1 MSQGNMSTSAKP
13 NTNPVVPDELKDSV
27 SISSI
32 DFMIDALGQVLSPVL
47 SPIANLAR
55 SNSVWPMTFGT
66 SCCAIEMISVGMSAF
81 DISRFGS
88 EVFRATPRQADMII
102 TAGTI
107 TRKMAPAL
115 ITLYEQ
121 MPEPKY
127 VIAMGACTI
136 TGGMFNDSYSVVQG
150 VDRIIPVDVF
160 LPGCPPRPEGIL
172 DALLK
177 LQQKIRTENYAERRK
192 KLYAQTSVRK
202 VDYDTGRP
210 LEDLIGVVK
219 EDTNAALSSGQ
230 EALGDEAKG
239 ISPKAEEAKTVATKP
254 VAPKVEVAKPEA
266 AKPEVTTPEVKKVEN
281 TKDEAAEKADDKSV

>member
-1 MSQGNMSTSAKP
+1 M
-13 NTNPVVPDELKDSV
+13 TNPDTSPGGVDCDNLIPEELRQTVQLSNL
-27 SISSI
+27 
-32 DFMIDALGQVLSPVL
+32 DAAVEFLNKYLVNY
-47 SPIANLAR
+47 PINWAR
-55 SNSVWPMTFGT
+55 SNSVWPLTFGT
-66 SCCAIEMISVGMSAF
+66 SCCAIEMMSVGMSAF

-107 TRKMAPAL
+107 VRKMAPAL

-121 MPEPKY
+121 LPEPKY

-150 VDRIIPVDVF
+150 VDRIIPVDVY

-177 LQQKIRTENYAERRK
+177 LQQKIRTESWQERKRK
-192 KLYAQTSVRK
+192 AYQQQAVRY

-210 LEDLIGVVK
+210 VERLKAIVEEARLTA
-219 EDTNAALSSGQ
+219 EELRQAGQ
-230 EALGDEAKG
+230 EQSGK
-239 ISPKAEEAKTVATKP
+239 
-254 VAPKVEVAKPEA
+254 
-266 AKPEVTTPEVKKVEN
+266 
-281 TKDEAAEKADDKSV
+281 

>member
-1 MSQGNMSTSAKP
+1 M
-13 NTNPVVPDELKDSV
+13 NTKTPEVPAELQESV
-27 SISSI
+27 TLSNLEL
-32 DFMIDALGQVLSPVL
+32 MVDALGEFLSPVI

-55 SNSVWPMTFGT
+55 SNSVWPLTFGT
-66 SCCAIEMISVGMSAF
+66 SCCAIEMMSVGMSAF

-88 EVFRATPRQADMII
+88 EVFRATPRQADMIL

-150 VDRIIPVDVF
+150 VDRIIPVDVY
-160 LPGCPPRPEGIL
+160 LPGCPPRPESIL

-177 LQQKIRTENYAERRK
+177 LQQKIRTENYAGRRK
-192 KLYAQTSVRK
+192 QLYAQTAVRK

-210 LEDLIGVVK
+210 LEDLLAMVK
-219 EDTNAALSSGQ
+219 DDTAQA
-230 EALGDEAKG
+230 
-239 ISPKAEEAKTVATKP
+239 
-254 VAPKVEVAKPEA
+254 VAPQ
-266 AKPEVTTPEVKKVEN
+266 
-281 TKDEAAEKADDKSV
+281 EKG

>member
-1 MSQGNMSTSAKP
+1 MSTTAKP
-13 NTNPVVPDELKDSV
+13 NNPVVPEELRESV
-27 SISSI
+27 TISSI
-32 DFMIDALGQVLSPVL
+32 DLMIDALGQVLSPVL

-55 SNSVWPMTFGT
+55 SNSVWPLTFGT
-66 SCCAIEMISVGMSAF
+66 SCCAIEMMSVGMSAF

-127 VIAMGACTI
+127 VIAMGACTV

-150 VDRIIPVDVF
+150 VDRIIPVDVY

-177 LQQKIRTENYAERRK
+177 LQQKIRTENYADRRK
-192 KLYAQTSVRK
+192 KLYAQTSVRP

-210 LEDLIGVVK
+210 LADLIGVVA
-219 EDTNAALSSGQ
+219 EDTKAALSSGQ
-230 EALGDEAKG
+230 EALGDAAKG
-239 ISPKAEEAKTVATKP
+239 ISPEAEEGKVVATKP
-254 VAPKVEVAKPEA
+254 VAPKVEVPKAEAAPAPKAEA
-266 AKPEVTTPEVKKVEN
+266 AKPEVKKVEN